1 MALGKELDDLL
12 FQYDICHYCRL
23 NENNVE
29 VNFNFLKDKKVEFVL
44 LCKNRLNIVNTYRCL
59 FNLDFDFE
67 TRIFP
72 RVLIHFISKNSDLDK
87 KVIMGTD
94 SSGTLNLFRKDGKES
109 LILRNCSIKFFN
121 IVNSLNDSVL
131 SLNAIETRD
140 INIKTEENE
149 KYISFVSANI
159 ALCYAKYRSD
169 FLDDSEKSDFFDLNT
184 HKSLLNKENRNN
196 EKNLK
201 NLVSLDLV
209 RYAYTLGINESV
221 WDEIIKEYNN
231 DSLIVDLCN
240 EFKLNSGDSKSLF
253 FKAINCVEYEEINR
267 YFITNN
273 KVFIKEALEAAK
285 YGVFSN
291 SDKFLEYWD
300 RKKRYYK
307 ILENNELV
315 KVCNDFLISNRLV
328 LFDVDSDAKKDTKKD
343 VSVDLIR
350 NKKDNLLSTLKDIKK
365 NSRQDFSDII
375 NNPIIVDNNS
385 DFNSTNALVLGAKE
399 QAKQLFQIL
408 KEHEQIKKDAEEFA
422 KTILNGQREYKKIVK
437 MAEEQAREIYNLEC
451 ENRKLKKMAEETAR
465 YILENNKK
473 YDEEIKLREEQDDVP
488 IHKADIDKINYLL
501 TALSNVKDL
510 DFAVNHPTI
519 MQTISLLEQKI
530 TTYLLTHK
538 NIISYEDEEINNDEV
553 IVQNKTSDELLNIIR
568 NVYNASHIYQ
578 KDGRHTVINILPVD
592 NFYHIVIYSVKDDN
606 DDILTETFFDSS
618 SFDDSVIKELCDI
631 YSKNAVLVA
640 SKTDN
645 IPNGFGDYLVIDDN
659 DNAIKFMGC
668 PIKVIEIAKKY
679 L

>member
-44 LCKNRLNIVNTYRCL
+44 LCKNRLNIVSTYRCL

-109 LILRNCSIKFFN
+109 LILRNCSIKFIN
-121 IVNSLNDSVL
+121 IVNSLNDSIL

-169 FLDDSEKSDFFDLNT
+169 FLDDSEKSDFFDFNT

-196 EKNLK
+196 EKKLK

-209 RYAYTLGINESV
+209 RYAYTLGINGSV

-385 DFNSTNALVLGAKE
+385 NFNSTNALVLGAKE

>member
-1 MALGKELDDLL
+1 M
-12 FQYDICHYCRL
+12 
-23 NENNVE
+23 
-29 VNFNFLKDKKVEFVL
+29 
-44 LCKNRLNIVNTYRCL
+44 
-59 FNLDFDFE
+59 
-67 TRIFP
+67 
-72 RVLIHFISKNSDLDK
+72 
-87 KVIMGTD
+87 
-94 SSGTLNLFRKDGKES
+94 
-109 LILRNCSIKFFN
+109 
-121 IVNSLNDSVL
+121 
-131 SLNAIETRD
+131 
-140 INIKTEENE
+140 
-149 KYISFVSANI
+149 
-159 ALCYAKYRSD
+159 
-169 FLDDSEKSDFFDLNT
+169 
-184 HKSLLNKENRNN
+184 
-196 EKNLK
+196 
-201 NLVSLDLV
+201 
-209 RYAYTLGINESV
+209 
-221 WDEIIKEYNN
+221 
-231 DSLIVDLCN
+231 CN

-267 YFITNN
+267 YFITDN

-578 KDGRHTVINILPVD
+578 KDERHTVINILPVD